1 MPGDLFVNLWETDQ
15 NALGPGAYLFKDVFK
30 FSSYRVL
37 QRILVS
43 YGPKLKLPWIHS
55 ESASVAK
62 KTVSYN

>member
-1 MPGDLFVNLWETDQ
+1 MREGPKH
-15 NALGPGAYLFKDVFK
+15 LGPGAYMFGGVFT

-55 ESASVAK
+55 ESASIK
-62 KTVSYN
+62 KKMVNLISYN

>member
-1 MPGDLFVNLWETDQ
+1 MSEGPKN
-15 NALGPGAYLFKDVFK
+15 LGPGAYMFGGVFT

-55 ESASVAK
+55 ESASIAE
-62 KTVSYN
+62 KTIDLTSSN